1 MGKNNTA
8 KLSLDELAEEI
19 GRNPRVVARLME
31 RGELPVKA
39 KGGKFAVSRDDL
51 SAIRERLESDR
62 EEMLDKFKNKDVVR
76 NRALV
81 QLSSEMDYDYTPNTD
96 RIFL

>member
-8 KLSLDELAEEI
+8 KLSLDELAEEL